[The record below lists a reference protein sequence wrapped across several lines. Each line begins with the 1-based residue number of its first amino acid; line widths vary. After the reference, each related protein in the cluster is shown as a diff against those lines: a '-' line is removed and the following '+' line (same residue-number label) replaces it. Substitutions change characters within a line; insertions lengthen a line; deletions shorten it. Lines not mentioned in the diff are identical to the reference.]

1 MTTSPLFVAGISNK
15 LFYVNICSIN
25 RDMKPENI
33 LLDDNG
39 KFTTSSAVVFL
50 SKVLS
55 FFD

>member
-15 LFYVNICSIN
+15 LFYVNICSIY